1 MRKKYLI
8 LAKAFTHKGKL
19 LATATNDYEKSHPV
33 MKYFATK
40 VGLPEKEY
48 LHAEIHAIL
57 RCKDKIPFLI
67 SVERYNNDGN
77 MALAKP
83 CNVCREAIKA
93 YGVQFVKYTTS
104 SGWVTECVED
114 W

>member
-1 MRKKYLI
+1 MRKKYII
-8 LAKAFTHKGKL
+8 LAKVFDDKGKL
-19 LATATNDYEKSHPV
+19 MATATNNYEKSHPI
-33 MKYFATK
+33 MKYYAVK

-48 LHAEIHAIL
+48 LHAEVQALL
-57 RCKDKIPFLI
+57 RCKDKKPFLI

-83 CNVCREAIKA
+83 CLVCQEAIKA
-93 YGVQFVKYTTS
+93 YDVQFVKYTTD
-104 SGWVTECVED
+104 SGWVTEDVSE